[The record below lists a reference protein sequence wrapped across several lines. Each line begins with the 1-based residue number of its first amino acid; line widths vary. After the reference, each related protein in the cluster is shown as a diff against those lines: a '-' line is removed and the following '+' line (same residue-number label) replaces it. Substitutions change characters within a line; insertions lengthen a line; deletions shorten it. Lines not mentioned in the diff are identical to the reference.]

1 MKTAVIYARY
11 SSERQ
16 TEQSIE
22 GQMRVC
28 HEYAKENDI
37 LIVDTYIDRAMSGTN
52 DHRAAFQQ
60 MMKDSHKKAWDY
72 VLVYKLDRFSRDKY
86 ETAIHRRTLKNNGI
100 KLVSAMERI
109 PDSPEGIIL
118 ESLLEGMNQYYSAEL
133 SQKVKRGLRE
143 SRSKGNFTGGN
154 LVYGYK
160 VVNKKV
166 VVDEEQAKI
175 INHIFNEVANG
186 VPAFKILEDIN
197 NSGILFNGRPL
208 SRSVFYRILS
218 CEKYL
223 GIYRYKEEVF
233 TNIYPRIISDELFAK
248 VNDKYRPNRYCKNK
262 PDTTYLL
269 RFKLVCGLCGKQLQS
284 DAGTARSGKVERYY
298 KCAGKK
304 VDKNCS
310 LKPIKKEFI
319 ENTIVD
325 LLLTCISKEFLDLLV
340 DKIYDLHYKKAE
352 DKTMLILLKREM
364 ETITTSLKNVMLAI
378 ESGIITQSTKE
389 RLTELE
395 LQKADLLNKIAF
407 EESKTKTQTTKNDI
421 KKYLLKAISKEPLQM
436 INLLVKKVVV
446 FEDRLDIYLNYEE
459 GCMEN
464 KSGQPMEI
472 LKTTKIY
479 GCKDNPQL
487 NTEYD
492 ISIKI

>member
-28 HEYAKENDI
+28 KEYAKDNDI

-52 DHRAAFQQ
+52 DQRAAFQQ
-60 MMKDSHKKAWDY
+60 MIKDSHKKAWDY

-100 KLVSAMERI
+100 KLISAMERI

-143 SRSKGNFTGGN
+143 SRSKGNFTGGY
-154 LVYGYK
+154 LIYGYK
-160 VVNKKV
+160 VVDKKV
-166 VVDEEQAKI
+166 VIDEEQAKI
-175 INHIFNEVANG
+175 VNHIFNEVANG
-186 VPAFKILEDIN
+186 VPAFKIMEELN
-197 NSGILFNGRPL
+197 ASGIKFNGKPL
-208 SRSVFYRILS
+208 SRSVFYRMLN

-223 GIYRYKEEVF
+223 GIYRYNEEIF

-262 PDTTYLL
+262 PDATYLL

-319 ENTIVD
+319 EDTIIE
-325 LLLTCISKEFLDLLV
+325 LLLNCLSKEFLDLLV
-340 DKIYDLHYKKAE
+340 DKIYDLHYKKLA
-352 DKTMLILLKREM
+352 DRTMITLLQRELDSVSTAM
-364 ETITTSLKNVMLAI
+364 KNIMVAI
-378 ESGIITQSTKE
+378 ESGIITQTTKD
-389 RLTELE
+389 RFIELE
-395 LQKADLLNKIAF
+395 VQKADLQNKIAF
-407 EESKTKTQTTKNDI
+407 EESKAKAQITKTDI
-421 KKYLLKAISKEPLQM
+421 KKYLSKAITKEPFQM

-446 FEDRLDIYLNYEE
+446 FEDKLEIYLNYEE
-459 GCMEN
+459 NCVAN
-464 KSGQPMEI
+464 NSAQPMEI
-472 LKTTKIY
+472 LKTTKVHE
-479 GCKDNPQL
+479 CKDNPKL
-487 NTEYD
+487 NLSYD
-492 ISIKI
+492 ISVQI